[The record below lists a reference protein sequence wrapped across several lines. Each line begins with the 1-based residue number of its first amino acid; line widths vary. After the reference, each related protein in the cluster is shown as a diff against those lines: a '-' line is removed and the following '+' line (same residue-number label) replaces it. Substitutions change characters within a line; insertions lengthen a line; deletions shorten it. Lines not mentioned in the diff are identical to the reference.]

1 VLTQTG
7 ELLVGSRQLAL
18 LHEFVQLPDELSL
31 SGAVLIVYERS
42 RRVAFQAFIRTA
54 SSIDDANDFIAAI
67 DLQDV
72 IRGGLR

>member
-18 LHEFVQLPDELSL
+18 LHEFVQLPDELAL
-31 SGAVLIVYERS
+31 PGAVLIVYERR

-54 SSIDDANDFIAAI
+54 GPVGDADDFIATV
-67 DLQDV
+67 DFQDV
-72 IRGGLR
+72 IRGGFR